1 MKRGRVIV
9 VGVIVVVVA
18 AAVTLTLAALLRPRE
33 PSYQGKSLSEWVD
46 LLYTPNHTQAM
57 NSIAAIG
64 PKAIPFLFE
73 EARRW
78 DSTVQGVYRTI
89 WPKLPAILRQRLPAL
104 KPVDLN
110 FPGKIGNALMAV
122 GKQELP
128 RLIAALENR
137 NPRVRHVAILAIQY
151 MDAKP
156 DAAVPV
162 LCKLLSDPDDWVR
175 GSALQLLG
183 FMGPKA
189 KPAVPA
195 LMATLRFGTN
205 KYIVGTRATA
215 AWALGR
221 IGPDARTAVPWLKQ
235 SLSDTNTPLRLTAAI
250 ALWRIVQ
257 DTNVVALVIEQFDRN
272 PHNRDALSALGEM
285 GPLAKSAVPTLFKI
299 LRPPDLSG
307 IPATPAVQKSAREA
321 LKQIDPEAA
330 AEAGVK

>member
-1 MKRGRVIV
+1 M
-9 VGVIVVVVA
+9 
-18 AAVTLTLAALLRPRE
+18 
-33 PSYQGKSLSEWVD
+33 
-46 LLYTPNHTQAM
+46 
-57 NSIAAIG
+57 
-64 PKAIPFLFE
+64 
-73 EARRW
+73 
-78 DSTVQGVYRTI
+78 
-89 WPKLPAILRQRLPAL
+89 
-104 KPVDLN
+104 DLN

-307 IPATPAVQKSAREA
+307 IPASPAVQKSAREA
-321 LKQIDPEAA
+321 LKQIDPKAA